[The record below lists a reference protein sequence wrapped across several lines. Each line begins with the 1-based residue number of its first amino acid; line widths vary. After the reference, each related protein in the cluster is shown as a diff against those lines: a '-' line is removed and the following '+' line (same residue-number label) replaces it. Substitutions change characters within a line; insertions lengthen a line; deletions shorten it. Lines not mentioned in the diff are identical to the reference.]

1 MALEFT
7 QLLLLSAQ
15 STDAKVRNEA
25 ETTLCQFRDQN
36 LQHFLVSLSFEF
48 SNVGKPTDSR
58 ILAGIVL
65 KNSLDARWVTIKDSL
80 KSQIKN
86 NLLDILGSSLQ
97 KLSHTA
103 AQVVS
108 KIASIEV
115 PRKEWPELF
124 RLLHA
129 NMTQPDSPASLKQAT
144 LETLG
149 YVCAK
154 ISNKDLVQDEVEYI
168 LEAITHGMDVS
179 EQNTEVCLAA
189 VRALY
194 IALGLEQTDSRIVA
208 GIVLKNSLDAR
219 WVAINNSLKS
229 QIKKNLLNI
238 LGSSIQELS
247 HTAAQVVS
255 KIASI
260 EVPPKEW
267 PELFGLLAAN
277 MAQPDRPASLKQA
290 TLETLGYV
298 CAKISNKDLVQDEVE
313 YILEAI
319 THGMDVSE
327 QNTEVC
333 LAAVRALY
341 IALGL
346 EQTDSRIVA
355 GIVLKNSLDA
365 RWVAINNSLK
375 SQIKKNL
382 LNILGSSI
390 QELSHTAAQ
399 VVSKIAS
406 IEVPPKEWPE
416 LFGLLAANMAQP
428 DRPASLKQATLETL
442 GYVCAEISNK
452 DLVEDEV
459 DCIFEA
465 IIDGIDVPEQN
476 TEVCLAAV
484 RALYI
489 ALGLEQANFLSI
501 THRYFIV
508 KVICNAAM
516 AGDKEIREA
525 VFGCLVSIASTY
537 YNALKPYMRSIIQL
551 TSKAFNGHEEA
562 VVLKALDFWSAIC
575 DKEMEIQHSKLQ
587 HYYHLIEEVLS
598 ALVPILLDILKQD
611 VDQYKNQD
619 QEDGIRNSTMAGV
632 TCLRLVAR
640 TVGDAVVPH
649 VLPFVIQNITKKLD
663 WSSPEAATYALG
675 SILEGPNTEKILP
688 NLTACLFVLLD
699 EMEDHNNHMK
709 NAAAWTLSRMFEL
722 VHLPATP
729 FSAVIYVNLK
739 RIKEVLINNLQD
751 APHVAERVCGAI
763 YFLVK
768 GYQEAGP
775 KSSELMPYVR
785 EIISSLTE
793 SIVSTNSK
801 IRSSAYKAL
810 IKVIMCLNLTYM
822 SNIIVELLSYI
833 MSKLEQTLNLQII
846 SSDDREKQGELQAS
860 FSGVLQAII
869 HKLCSVDET
878 KPEILKVA
886 DQIIQLFLHVF
897 ESRNYTIHEEDM
909 LIIGALAYATGPNF
923 GKYMQEFYE
932 YLVMGLLNL
941 EDYQVCGATVDVVGI
956 ICRALDCEILPYS
969 EGVMPLLLDCL
980 SSDELHMSVKPLIFT
995 CFGDIAIAIGEYF
1008 VKHLSS
1014 ALVMMQSA
1022 SEECFKLDNNDKEMI
1037 DYGNQLKC
1045 SILECYTLFLL
1056 RFPELMMSHIPDIQR
1071 FLKSV
1076 VENPRDKSVT
1086 MAAQALLYRLADAIG
1101 SNINLL
1107 QLFTS
1112 DSFCV
1117 RLVNECFES
1126 NDEEMKRTAR
1136 WIQKKAEHLITSQS
1150 PMSLV

>member
-1 MALEFT
+1 M
-7 QLLLLSAQ
+7 S
-15 STDAKVRNEA
+15 S
-25 ETTLCQFRDQN
+25 
-36 LQHFLVSLSFEF
+36 
-48 SNVGKPTDSR
+48 
-58 ILAGIVL
+58 
-65 KNSLDARWVTIKDSL
+65 
-80 KSQIKN
+80 
-86 NLLDILGSSLQ
+86 GSSGTEGTREDGSGRDD
-97 KLSHTA
+97 KA
-103 AQVVS
+103 
-108 KIASIEV
+108 KG
-115 PRKEWPELF
+115 K
-124 RLLHA
+124 
-129 NMTQPDSPASLKQAT
+129 SLWK
-144 LETLG
+144 
-149 YVCAK
+149 
-154 ISNKDLVQDEVEYI
+154 
-168 LEAITHGMDVS
+168 
-179 EQNTEVCLAA
+179 
-189 VRALY
+189 
-194 IALGLEQTDSRIVA
+194 
-208 GIVLKNSLDAR
+208 
-219 WVAINNSLKS
+219 
-229 QIKKNLLNI
+229 
-238 LGSSIQELS
+238 
-247 HTAAQVVS
+247 
-255 KIASI
+255 
-260 EVPPKEW
+260 
-267 PELFGLLAAN
+267 
-277 MAQPDRPASLKQA
+277 
-290 TLETLGYV
+290 
-298 CAKISNKDLVQDEVE
+298 
-313 YILEAI
+313 
-319 THGMDVSE
+319 
-327 QNTEVC
+327 
-333 LAAVRALY
+333 
-341 IALGL
+341 
-346 EQTDSRIVA
+346 
-355 GIVLKNSLDA
+355 
-365 RWVAINNSLK
+365 
-375 SQIKKNL
+375 
-382 LNILGSSI
+382 
-390 QELSHTAAQ
+390 ELSHTAAQ

-489 ALGLEQANFLSI
+489 ALGLEQGNFLSI
-501 THRYFIV
+501 IQRYFIV

-537 YNALKPYMRSIIQL
+537 YNALKPYMPSIIQL

-587 HYYHLIEEVLS
+587 HYHLIEEVLS
-598 ALVPILLDILKQD
+598 TLVPILLDILKQD
-611 VDQYKNQD
+611 EDQYKDQD

-632 TCLRLVAR
+632 TCLCLVAR

-649 VLPFVIQNITKKLD
+649 VLPFVNQKITKKWD
-663 WSSPEAATYALG
+663 WPSREAATYALG
-675 SILEGPNTEKILP
+675 SILEGPNIEKLLP
-688 NLTACLFVLLD
+688 DLTSCLFILLD
-699 EMEDHNNHMK
+699 EMKDHNSHMK

-729 FSAVIYVNLK
+729 FSVVIYVNLK

-751 APHVAERVCGAI
+751 APQVCGAI

-897 ESRNYTIHEEDM
+897 ESRNSTIHEEDM
-909 LIIGALAYATGPNF
+909 LVIGALAYATGPDF
-923 GKYMQEFYE
+923 GKYMQEFYK
-932 YLVMGLLNL
+932 YLVMGLQNL

-956 ICRALDCEILPYS
+956 ICRALDYKILPYS
-969 EGVMPLLLDCL
+969 EGVMPLLLKCL
-980 SSDELHMSVKPLIFT
+980 SSDELHRSVKPLIFA
-995 CFGDIAIAIGEYF
+995 CFGDIAIAIGEHF
-1008 VKHLSS
+1008 EKHVSS
-1014 ALVMMQSA
+1014 ALAMMQSY
-1022 SEECFKLDNNDKEMI
+1022 SEACFKLDNNDKEMI
-1037 DYGNQLKC
+1037 GYGNQLKC
-1045 SILECYTLFLL
+1045 SILECYSLFLL
-1056 RFPELMMSHIPDIQR
+1056 GFKNPKPELMMSHIPDIQR

-1086 MAAQALLYRLADAIG
+1086 KAAQTLLYRLADAIG

-1136 WIQKKAEHLITSQS
+1136 WIQLKALHLTTSHS